1 MARGNGVGP
10 PDSAEKGLGDIVG
23 EVSAKA
29 SLLVREEI
37 ELAKAEVSQ
46 KLARLGRGAVV
57 GAAAGFFALL
67 GLIFLLHTLAYLVND
82 LLNTEDNFWVGYG
95 IVTLVLFLLAALA
108 GFLAYRFVKRGAPP
122 TPDLALD
129 EARKTRLAIEEARH

>member
-1 MARGNGVGP
+1 MGP
-10 PDSAEKGLGDIVG
+10 PDSAEKKLGDIVG

-37 ELAKAEVSQ
+37 ELAKAEVTQ
-46 KLARLGRGAVV
+46 KVTRLGRGAAV

-67 GLIFLLHTLAYLVND
+67 ALIYGLHALAYLIFDVFD
-82 LLNTEDNFWVGYG
+82 LKVWVSYG
-95 IVTLVLFLLAALA
+95 IVTLLLLLLSALA

-122 TPDLALD
+122 TPDLAIA
-129 EARKTRLAIEEARH
+129 EAKKTREAIEEVRS